1 MDEGIEAGA
10 LWIFKSLNNNNNNNV
25 GFIERLTVSHD
36 VFPLI
41 QADKLA
47 VNLQECRI
55 VTQ

>member
-10 LWIFKSLNNNNNNNV
+10 LWIFKSLNNNNNNV